1 MVRFLKA
8 LIFIPIALV
17 VVFLSIANRASVTVS
32 LDPFTRA
39 APEFYFTAPLFL
51 IMFGA
56 VACGVVI
63 GGVGAWLA
71 QRGKRRELRQTRREV
86 SALKAEADKLR
97 RENANR
103 YPALPHSGTPS

>member
-1 MVRFLKA
+1 MVRFFKV
-8 LIFIPIALV
+8 LIFVPIALL
-17 VVFLSIANRASVTVS
+17 VVFLSIANRESVTVS

-51 IMFGA
+51 ILFGA
-56 VACGVVI
+56 VALGVLI
-63 GGVGAWLA
+63 GGVAAWLA

-86 SALKAEADKLR
+86 NNLKAETDKLR
-97 RENANR
+97 RESAGR